1 MKKTHIVLI
10 ASVSGFLGGLVNHF
24 VFPAR
29 EITYVQQSNQTAALP
44 ANYQSSSTTFSTNED
59 FSLASAVG
67 TPSVVFIQSVSTTSN
82 YGASMFDWI
91 FGGGANTNQVASS
104 GSGVIYSSD
113 GYIITNNHV
122 VSNADRIEVV
132 INKKNYPATV
142 VGRDPNTDLAVLKVN
157 EKNLAAVKIGS
168 SKNIKVGEWVLA
180 IGNPFNLYS
189 TATAGIVSA
198 KARNLNIVNS
208 QFPIESFIQTDAAIN
223 PGNSGGALVNIKGE
237 LIGIN
242 TAIISRTGSYAGYG
256 FAVPID
262 IVKKV
267 VNDLIAYGEVQ
278 KAFGGLEVAEITYDM
293 ASKLKLVDF
302 NGVIVNYLQKDGAAE
317 KAGLK
322 KGDIIIKINEQ
333 IIDGKSA
340 FEEQMS
346 YYNPGDKIKVT
357 YRTNEQIK
365 EVALILSNSEGTSEI
380 VKKQSVSSTL
390 LSSELESVSKVEKDK
405 RGITS
410 GVRLIRIRAGIFAQ
424 LGISEGYIITSIN
437 RYPINTPE
445 EVIEILEKIKGRVM
459 IDGINPNNT
468 RAQYNFNLN

>member
-1 MKKTHIVLI
+1 MKKIYIVLI
-10 ASVSGFLGGLVNHF
+10 ASISGFAGGMVNHF

-29 EITYVQQSNQTAALP
+29 EITYVQNNEQAAAQATSNFGNSAPEATH
-44 ANYQSSSTTFSTNED
+44 ED
-59 FSLASAVG
+59 FSTASAIG

-104 GSGVIYSSD
+104 GSGVIYTTD

-122 VSNADRIEVV
+122 VANVDKIEVV
-132 INKKNYPATV
+132 INKKNYPATI

-157 EKNLAAVKIGS
+157 EKNLSAVKIGS
-168 SKNIKVGEWVLA
+168 SKNLKVGEWVLA

-198 KARNLNIVNS
+198 KARNLNILNS

-223 PGNSGGALVNIKGE
+223 PGNSGGALVNIKGD

-267 VNDLIAYGEVQ
+267 VNDIIAYGEVQ
-278 KAFGGLEVAEITYDM
+278 KAFGGLEVTEITSEM
-293 ASKLKLVDF
+293 AIKLKLTDF
-302 NGVIVNYLQKDGAAE
+302 NGVIINYLQKDGAAE

-322 KGDIIIKINEQ
+322 KGDIIVKINDQ
-333 IIDGKSA
+333 FIDGKSA

-346 YYNPGDKIKVT
+346 YYNPGDKIKVA
-357 YRTNEQIK
+357 YKSNDIIK
-365 EVALILSNSEGTSEI
+365 EVTLVLSNSEGNSDI
-380 VKKQSVSSTL
+380 VKRQAVSSTSL
-390 LSSELESVSKVEKDK
+390 GSELETVSKVEKDK
-405 RGITS
+405 RGIAS

-424 LGISEGYIITSIN
+424 LGVSEGYIITSIN

-459 IDGINPNNT
+459 IDGINTNNT